1 MLYTMLY
8 NMLYTML
15 YTNLCTIQYTNK
27 KTSKREIFCLSNFHK
42 YYRVNPFSVKI
53 CGWGIGNLWK
63 FSTELKI
70 FFSINSSLKIFILC
84 TLQDVIEPP
93 SVITFPMNTCWS
105 CEDLVQWISL
115 LGNCGF
121 KTQLGCHR
129 DVDNKTVCGW
139 SPHDS
144 GSMNHI
150 ITESRNL
157 ISSPV
162 YHLGHLLE
170 LSWV

>member
-1 MLYTMLY
+1 
-8 NMLYTML
+8 MLYTML

-27 KTSKREIFCLSNFHK
+27 KTSKREVFWLTNFYK

-53 CGWGIGNLWK
+53 CGRGIGKLWK
-63 FSTELKI
+63 FSTELT
-70 FFSINSSLKIFILC
+70 FFSPSTQFTNFPPLYILYRMLLSLPVLSLFQWTHADHVRICYI
-84 TLQDVIEPP
+84 
-93 SVITFPMNTCWS
+93 
-105 CEDLVQWISL
+105 QWISL

-129 DVDNKTVCGW
+129 DADNKTLCGL

-150 ITESRNL
+150 IITESRNW